1 MKATNKLKATLGLQT
16 KLLNRKIDYDGTQ
29 LRSLF
34 AYLDH
39 GVLGNS
45 LVAFRGA
52 CSISFAHMV
61 DGEDLREQSP
71 ICGDDMLHFIAEIF
85 DENLFAGVL
94 FQRLLAS
101 LACDLVNEITKKK
114 RVFREG
120 DDLYSSDGRKL
131 SISIA
136 AKSVQSVMVHFAV
149 NVTNKGTPVK
159 TLSLQDL
166 NIQPK
171 DFAQSLLKR
180 VALEFDS
187 IRAATMKVKP
197 LG

>member
-1 MKATNKLKATLGLQT
+1 MKSTHKLKATSGLQT
-16 KLLNRKIDYDGTQ
+16 KWLNKKIDYDGTQ

-39 GVLGNS
+39 GVLGHS
-45 LVAFRGA
+45 LVAFHGA

-61 DGEDLREQSP
+61 DGEDLRDQSP

-85 DENLFAGVL
+85 HEDLFAGVL

-101 LACDLVNEITKKK
+101 LACDLINEKTKKK
-114 RVFREG
+114 SVFREG

-149 NVTNKGTPVK
+149 NITNKGTPVK
-159 TLSLQDL
+159 TLSLKDL
-166 NIQPK
+166 NIKP
-171 DFAQSLLKR
+171 DHFAKSLLLR
-180 VALEFDS
+180 GADEFDS
-187 IRAATMKVKP
+187 VRAATMKVKP
-197 LG
+197 LS